1 MREPKEPQEPKESK
15 EPKDPERLLRPLE
28 IGFRLE
34 IGSPLHPLR
43 LLRLLRLL
51 RRWETCG
58 RRAAADACAWPG
70 RPGRD
75 WSRRAQRE
83 AADYSQ
89 SGTQRPPWTARP

>member
-34 IGSPLHPLR
+34 IGSPLHP
-43 LLRLLRLL
+43 LRLL